1 MTPETLYNQVKDFS
15 LEKTKASAEEKKEAS
30 KTYAHPGA
38 DIVYRGSNWTVAKI
52 SDTGQLGKDAACFY
66 GGYHLEPQRGE
77 TRWCTSSPGTSWFD
91 NYIKKGPLYVV
102 IPNTPKAFSGVE
114 IGEKS
119 GLPSAR
125 YQFHF
130 PDKQFMDAADRQINL
145 VNFLNSEEPGLKEY
159 FKPEMMK
166 GLVNKDRGSDRISV
180 NYPGDAASNFIALY
194 GFKEFFETLPKDIR
208 RLEFIN
214 NSSDELNLEIPD
226 TIGNYTSLTALVLI
240 GCVSKIPDTI
250 CKLEKLQFLSLPK
263 NPNLQPLPDCM
274 GGMSRLSL
282 INLIGSN
289 PHKTLPESV
298 KNRLE
303 TDENFVVYPEEKYS

>member
-1 MTPETLYNQVKDFS
+1 M
-15 LEKTKASAEEKKEAS
+15 
-30 KTYAHPGA
+30 
-38 DIVYRGSNWTVAKI
+38 
-52 SDTGQLGKDAACFY
+52 
-66 GGYHLEPQRGE
+66 
-77 TRWCTSSPGTSWFD
+77 
-91 NYIKKGPLYVV
+91 
-102 IPNTPKAFSGVE
+102 
-114 IGEKS
+114 
-119 GLPSAR
+119 
-125 YQFHF
+125 
-130 PDKQFMDAADRQINL
+130 
-145 VNFLNSEEPGLKEY
+145 
-159 FKPEMMK
+159 
-166 GLVNKDRGSDRISV
+166 
-180 NYPGDAASNFIALY
+180 ASNFIALY

-214 NSSDELNLEIPD
+214 NSGDDINLEIPD
-226 TIGNYTSLTALVLI
+226 TIGNYSSLTALVLI

-303 TDENFVVYPEEKYS
+303 TDENFVVYPEEKYT